1 MTEDHLSSVNL
12 THSVHEWMQ
21 VGPRDQAVGK
31 RVMPLCFLP
40 HLRVL
45 VVAAAA
51 ALLQAE
57 EEAEEGVEE
66 HSQMKV
72 AEGVG
77 VGEEEEEHSQMKV
90 AKGVVVVVVEEE
102 EEEEE
107 DEENP
112 HMKVVGVAKH

>member
-57 EEAEEGVEE
+57 EE
-66 HSQMKV
+66 
-72 AEGVG
+72 
-77 VGEEEEEHSQMKV
+77 EEHSQMKV
-90 AKGVVVVVVEEE
+90 AKGVVVVVEE